1 MFRNYYDLDDVR
13 LDLPIGEKTY
23 TIPPITAAAG
33 ARIETAED
41 IPDEEFVQLTLGA
54 ALEQLRADGVR
65 PEAIVRAALTSLAN
79 HRDGRDVAIAVW
91 ETDALPER
99 LAAYM
104 AARSQSSPASPR
116 SPSSAT
122 AGKTRSR
129 AGSRATTSRQA
140 TPPRRKPAKKSP
152 SPGRK
157 SSPPSTS

>member
-33 ARIETAED
+33 ARLETGDD
-41 IPDEEFVQLTLGA
+41 IADEEFMQLTLGA
-54 ALEQLRADGVR
+54 ALDQLRADGVR
-65 PEAIVRAALTSLAN
+65 PEAIVRAGLTSLAN
-79 HRDGRDVAIAVW
+79 HRDGRDVAVAMW
-91 ETDALPER
+91 ETNALPER

-104 AARSQSSPASPR
+104 AASQNSPASPP

-122 AGKTRSR
+122 AGKTRSP
-129 AGSRATTSRQA
+129 AGTKATTSRPA
-140 TPPRRKPAKKSP
+140 TPPRRKPVKRSP

-157 SSPPSTS
+157 SSASSTS

>member
-33 ARIETAED
+33 ARLETD
-41 IPDEEFVQLTLGA
+41 DNIPDEEFVQLTLGA
-54 ALEQLRADGVR
+54 ALEQLRADGIR

-79 HRDGRDVAIAVW
+79 HRDGRDVAVMMW
-91 ETDALPER
+91 ETNALPER

-104 AARSQSSPASPR
+104 AARLTDSPASTP

-122 AGKTRSR
+122 AGKTRSP
-129 AGSRATTSRQA
+129 GGTRATTSRPA

-157 SSPPSTS
+157 SSAASTS